1 MKHPVAAVDGPLR
14 VLVRGVQ
21 VGPANQGGEQG
32 RLRQGQALDVLVEV
46 GVRGFSKP
54 VDGKTSAL
62 TEIRL
67 VGVEFKNLPLAQ
79 ALLHEQ
85 GQEDLLQ
92 LARQSLAPREE
103 EGPRQLHGQR
113 AAALSALVGAD
124 IRDGGAKNAIE
135 ADAVVGEKA
144 VVLGGQ
150 HRVHTVLRQVVVPHE
165 APLGAAL
172 IEERGDDFRLEP
184 VALKRTA
191 VLERTDRGQLPL
203 VELEDSR
210 SFPDWSA
217 LEKRSRTRANLQP
230 VASDPVA
237 AEAGRA
243 LAFAVKRL
251 AQARR
256 DPFRGPRLPDADG
269 GRRREHHRGVVE
281 DLAAHPFVDQARKME
296 IEVGKESG
304 PGKNHKEPGH
314 QNRPLPA
321 RHPEDPR
328 QPLAGS

>member
-1 MKHPVAAVDGPLR
+1 M
-14 VLVRGVQ
+14 
-21 VGPANQGGEQG
+21 
-32 RLRQGQALDVLVEV
+32 
-46 GVRGFSKP
+46 
-54 VDGKTSAL
+54 
-62 TEIRL
+62 
-67 VGVEFKNLPLAQ
+67 
-79 ALLHEQ
+79 
-85 GQEDLLQ
+85 
-92 LARQSLAPREE
+92 
-103 EGPRQLHGQR
+103 HGQR
-113 AAALSALVGAD
+113 AAALGALVGAD
-124 IRDGGAKNAIE
+124 IRDSGAQNAIE
-135 ADAVVGEKA
+135 ADAVVREKA
-144 VVLGGQ
+144 MVLGGQ

-256 DPFRGPRLPDADG
+256 DSFRGPRLPDADG
-269 GRRREHHRGVVE
+269 SRRREHHRGVVE
-281 DLAAHPFVDQARKME
+281 DLAAHPFVDQA
-296 IEVGKESG
+296 
-304 PGKNHKEPGH
+304 
-314 QNRPLPA
+314 
-321 RHPEDPR
+321 
-328 QPLAGS
+328 